1 MIKRLLLSLVV
12 LSFAAVTAIAG
23 DQAPPWLQ
31 QAAAISLPSYDKEVT
46 TVVLVDE
53 TTVSVSD
60 DGRVTKTSNYA
71 VRILQ
76 REGRDEAVAHVGYI
90 PETGKVKELNAWLIR
105 ANGDVKRFGKDQ
117 TLDLAGAPNDVYNEY
132 RLKVISAKDEAD
144 AGGVFGYSH
153 TTEDRSIFSQ
163 DEWPFQSSSPVLS
176 SRYTLVLPAG
186 WRAEGV
192 TFNHPK
198 VEPTVNGST
207 YSWQLTNLPPIS
219 DEPLR
224 GSLSNLVA
232 RLAVSYYPPA
242 STSVPGIKTFASW
255 TDVAVWMAE
264 LEDPQV
270 TLSEPMIAKAKELT
284 ASAKTEYEKIQAIG
298 NYVQRI
304 QYISIQTGIGRGGGY
319 RPHSA
324 TEVFA
329 KSYGDCKDKANLMRA
344 MLKIVG
350 ISAFSVSIYSGD
362 PEYVRTDWPSP
373 QQFNHCIIAVKVSEE
388 TQIATVIT
396 HPRLGR
402 LLIFDPTAEE
412 TPIGDLPSY
421 LQGSLALIDAKDSE
435 PLVRMPVTPPD
446 TNHLDRNVE
455 AHLGADGSMQG
466 VIAERARGQVAARFR
481 TEFRRLSRPDYTS
494 MMEHWLSNGAPGSK
508 ISKVEPSDDANQGKF
523 ALNVTFAA
531 PSYAQLMQNS
541 LLVFKPAIV
550 SRRDSLSLTEPKR
563 KHPVVLKSTSYSETV
578 RVTLP
583 VGFVVDELPDVVKLD
598 TPFGKYTTNYEVKD
612 GQLVFTRNFIQRA
625 ITVPVA
631 QYDSVRSFFARMRDA
646 EQSPVVLAKI
656 KS

>member
-1 MIKRLLLSLVV
+1 MIKRLLLALVV
-12 LSFAAVTAIAG
+12 LSFTTVTVIAG

-53 TTVSVSD
+53 KTISVSD
-60 DGRVTKTSNYA
+60 DGRVTQTSNYA
-71 VRILQ
+71 VRILR
-76 REGRDEAVAHVGYI
+76 REGRDEAIARVGYI
-90 PETGKVKELNAWLIR
+90 PDTGKVKEMNAWLIR

-132 RLKVISAKDEAD
+132 RLKIISAKDEAD
-144 AGGVFGYSH
+144 AGVVFGYSH
-153 TTEDRSIFSQ
+153 TTEERSIFSQ
-163 DEWPFQSSSPVLS
+163 DEWHFQSSSPVLS

-186 WRAEGV
+186 WRAEAV

-198 VEPTVNGST
+198 IEPTVSGST
-207 YSWQLTNLPPIS
+207 YSWQLTNLPPIA

-242 STSVPGIKTFASW
+242 STAVPGIKTFATW

-284 ASAKTEYEKIQAIG
+284 ANAKTEYEKIQAIG
-298 NYVQRI
+298 NYVQRV
-304 QYISIQTGIGRGGGY
+304 QYISIQTGLGRGGGY
-319 RPHSA
+319 RPHTA

-350 ISAFSVSIYSGD
+350 ISAFAVSIYSGD
-362 PEYVRTDWPSP
+362 PDYVRTDWPSP
-373 QQFNHCIIAVKVSEE
+373 QQFNHCIIAVKVSDE

-396 HPRLGR
+396 HPRFGR
-402 LLIFDPTAEE
+402 LLVFDPTAEE

-435 PLVRMPVTPPD
+435 PLVRMPVTPVD
-446 TNHLDRNVE
+446 TNHLERSVE
-455 AHLGADGSMQG
+455 AQLGADGSMQG

-481 TEFRRLSRPDYTS
+481 TEFRKLSRPDYTS
-494 MMEHWLSNGAPGSK
+494 MMEHWLSNAAPGSK
-508 ISKVEPSDDANQGKF
+508 ISKVEPSDDSNGGKF
-523 ALNVTFAA
+523 ALDVTFAA
-531 PSYAQLMQNS
+531 PSYAQLMQDR

-550 SRRDSLSLTEPKR
+550 SRRDSLSLTESKR
-563 KHPVVLKSTSYSETV
+563 KHPVVLKSSSYSETV
-578 RVTLP
+578 RVKLP
-583 VGFVVDELPDVVKLD
+583 AGFEVDELPDVVKLD
-598 TPFGKYTTNYEVKD
+598 TPFGAYTTSYEVKD
-612 GQLVFTRNFIQRA
+612 GQLVFTRNFVQRA

-656 KS
+656 KI